1 MTQMLTI
8 NQSPNRQEPTMSF
21 DAIPDL
27 LADVLQ
33 EQRNTNE
40 VLTRLVETLAGLR
53 SKVDGAA
60 RTAKAVIS
68 KAAAPSTEAETT
80 GDAPAEAPAVTSTV
94 AEPISPVF
102 EPALGIPAPLDY
114 KIDVAPTFAKLLT
127 AKGAPAVVAL
137 LAQFGVKKGVE
148 LAPEQLA
155 DALAAATSA
164 LAE

>member
-1 MTQMLTI
+1 
-8 NQSPNRQEPTMSF
+8 MSF

-40 VLTRLVETLAGLR
+40 LLTRLVETLAGLHT
-53 SKVDGAA
+53 KVGGAA
-60 RTAKAVIS
+60 RTATAAIS
-68 KAAAPSTEAETT
+68 KAAAPEAEAQTVSTATHVPATALTETT
-80 GDAPAEAPAVTSTV
+80 TT
-94 AEPISPVF
+94 EPPPSPT
-102 EPALGIPAPLDY
+102 LDY
-114 KIDVAPTFAKLLT
+114 KADVAPTFARLLT

-137 LAQFGVKKGVE
+137 LATFGVKKGVE
-148 LAPEQLA
+148 LVPEQLA

>member
-1 MTQMLTI
+1 
-8 NQSPNRQEPTMSF
+8 MSF
-21 DAIPDL
+21 DTIPDL

-53 SKVDGAA
+53 TKVDGAA
-60 RTAKAVIS
+60 KTAKAVIS
-68 KAAAPSTEAETT
+68 KASTPSTEASVATSE
-80 GDAPAEAPAVTSTV
+80 APAESAPAAEQTSP
-94 AEPISPVF
+94 AS
-102 EPALGIPAPLDY
+102 EPAPGIPASLDY
-114 KIDVAPTFAKLLT
+114 KVDVAPTFAKLLT

-155 DALAAATSA
+155 DALVAATST

>member
-1 MTQMLTI
+1 
-8 NQSPNRQEPTMSF
+8 MSF

-53 SKVDGAA
+53 TKVDGAA
-60 RTAKAVIS
+60 RTAKAMIS
-68 KAAAPSTEAETT
+68 KVAAPSTVTVAT
-80 GDAPAEAPAVTSTV
+80 AEALAVASTA
-94 AEPISPVF
+94 AEQISPAS
-102 EPALGIPAPLDY
+102 EPAPSLPAALDY
-114 KIDVAPTFAKLLT
+114 KVDVAPTFAKLLT

-137 LAQFGVKKGVE
+137 LARFGVKKGVE
-148 LAPEQLA
+148 LVPEQLA

-164 LAE
+164 LGE

>member
-1 MTQMLTI
+1 
-8 NQSPNRQEPTMSF
+8 MSF

-27 LADVLQ
+27 LADMLQ

-40 VLTRLVETLAGLR
+40 VLIRLVETLAGLR
-53 SKVDGAA
+53 TKVDGTA
-60 RTAKAVIS
+60 RTAKAVIG
-68 KAAAPSTEAETT
+68 KAAAPSTEAAVAAADET
-80 GDAPAEAPAVTSTV
+80 EAPAAVPAPS
-94 AEPISPVF
+94 
-102 EPALGIPAPLDY
+102 EPAPGIPAPLDY
-114 KIDVAPTFAKLLT
+114 KVDVAPTFAKLLT

-148 LAPEQLA
+148 LTPEQLA